1 MTHSEEPQQIAH
13 TIQKPTGT
21 MPTKTR
27 KREYPKKAEGTSP
40 SFSKRP
46 KGRRLCSVSGCTK
59 WVQQGGACWR
69 HGGRNIRAKCSYVDK
84 EEGRCQNVVKR
95 GGLCRVS
102 TATTSSHLCIF
113 CSLILML
120 CCHDRST
127 EHSTSNPAPALDA
140 RGQSSSNDRISVMF
154 TLRAGQRNH
163 AGSAVLQR
171 VLQVLLRT
179 GLHVMSSRR
188 SGAGTNK
195 RKEPLFPF
203 GSNKE
208 I

>member
-1 MTHSEEPQQIAH
+1 MKSRSRLLTPP
-13 TIQKPTGT
+13 KPTGT
-21 MPTKTR
+21 MPSKTR
-27 KREYPKKAEGTSP
+27 KRENPKKAEGTLP

-69 HGGRNIRAKCSYVDK
+69 HGGKNIRAKCSYVDK

-195 RKEPLFPF
+195 GKEPLFPF

>member
-102 TATTSSHLCIF
+102 TANMSSHLCIF
-113 CSLILML
+113 YSLCSGFVVTTEARSIQPPILRQHWMQ
-120 CCHDRST
+120 
-127 EHSTSNPAPALDA
+127 E
-140 RGQSSSNDRISVMF
+140 
-154 TLRAGQRNH
+154 
-163 AGSAVLQR
+163 GSQAAT
-171 VLQVLLRT
+171 T
-179 GLHVMSSRR
+179 GFL
-188 SGAGTNK
+188 
-195 RKEPLFPF
+195 
-203 GSNKE
+203 
-208 I
+208 